1 MRFGVVV
8 RGEYVGR
15 KGHFTEV
22 NKYGNIMFYPVEGKY
37 PYRVCLRHNDVK
49 EVKKEGENLE

>member
-1 MRFGVVV
+1 MRFGMVI

-15 KGHFTEV
+15 EGHFTEV
-22 NKYGNIMFYPVEGKY
+22 NKYGNVMFYPVEGKH

-49 EVKKEGENLE
+49 EVKKEGE